1 VGLTFIRR
9 LLFGEPLPTE
19 RAVHQRLPK
28 YLALTVFGSDPISSS
43 AYATEEILLALVI
56 AGSVGLHYAT
66 GVALVIAGLF
76 VIVSISYSQTVM
88 AYPQG
93 GGSYRVARE
102 NLGVYVGLVAAAAV
116 LTDYL
121 LTVAVS
127 VSAGAAAVISAAPAL
142 GPYRVLLGV
151 LFVAFITLANL
162 RGARESGKLFAPPV
176 YLFVGTVLLLVGVG
190 VYRLAAGLGP
200 VAVTPVPAVPVTQA
214 VTLLLLLRAFASGCA
229 ALTGIE
235 AISDGVQ
242 AFKPPESRNAAV
254 TLFWM
259 VGICLTLFIGITA
272 LTQGFHILPDES
284 GRQTVLSMLG
294 RAVFGDNFLYIILQ
308 TATALILMLA
318 ANTAFADF
326 PRLSSI
332 LARDG
337 FAPRQLANL
346 GDRLVFSNGIILLGA
361 FAAFL
366 IVIFGGRTDRLIP
379 LYAVGVFISFTLSQL
394 GMVMRWRKV
403 QGPLWKLK
411 ATVNAIGATATAV
424 VFIVV
429 GSLKFTHGAFIVL
442 ILIPLLVLGF
452 AAVHRHYRRLAESLT
467 MEGAEMPRAVR
478 HAVIIL
484 IPGVHRGILDALAYA
499 KTLSPQAEAVFV
511 EVDPADTPRV
521 RERWQQLNPGI
532 PLVVLPSPWRS
543 LTQPVI
549 HYIRTLKSERRV
561 DMVTVIIPE
570 FVTSRWWHG
579 LLHNQSGLLLKLALL
594 FEPGV
599 IVTNVRYRAAE

>member
-19 RAVHQRLPK
+19 RAIHQRLPK

-56 AGSVGLHYAT
+56 AGSAGLHHAT

-76 VIVSISYSQTVM
+76 AIVSISYRQTVM

-127 VSAGAAAVISAAPAL
+127 VSAGVAAVLSAAPAL
-142 GPYRVLLGV
+142 GPYRVLLCV
-151 LFVAFITLANL
+151 LAVATIVLANL

-176 YLFVGTVLLLVGVG
+176 YLFVGAVLLLIGAG
-190 VYRLAAGLGP
+190 IYRLAAGLGP
-200 VAVTPVPAVPVTQA
+200 AAVTPVPSVPVTQT
-214 VTLLLLLRAFASGCA
+214 VTLVLLLHAFASGCA

-272 LTQGFHILPDES
+272 LAQAFHIIPDQS

-294 RAVFGDNFLYIILQ
+294 RAAFGDTFLYFILQ
-308 TATALILMLA
+308 GATALILMLA

-332 LARDG
+332 LARDS

-361 FAAFL
+361 FAALL
-366 IVIFGGRTDRLIP
+366 IVVFGGLTDRLIP

-403 QGPLWKLK
+403 QGPLWKVK
-411 ATVNAIGATATAV
+411 ATVNAVGACATAV

-442 ILIPLLVLGF
+442 IIIPLLVLGF
-452 AAVHRHYRRLAESLT
+452 GAVHHHYRRLAESLT
-467 MEGAEMPRAVR
+467 MEGAVMPRAVR
-478 HAVIIL
+478 HAVIVL

-499 KTLSPQAEAVFV
+499 KALSPEAEAVFV
-511 EVDPADTPRV
+511 EIDPSDTPRV
-521 RERWQQLNPGI
+521 RERWQQLNPGL
-532 PLVVLPSPWRS
+532 PLVVLPSAWRS

-549 HYIRTLKSERRV
+549 HYIRTLRSERRV

-579 LLHNQSGLLLKLALL
+579 LLHNQSGLLLKLVLL

-599 IVTNVRYRAAE
+599 VVTNVRYRATE